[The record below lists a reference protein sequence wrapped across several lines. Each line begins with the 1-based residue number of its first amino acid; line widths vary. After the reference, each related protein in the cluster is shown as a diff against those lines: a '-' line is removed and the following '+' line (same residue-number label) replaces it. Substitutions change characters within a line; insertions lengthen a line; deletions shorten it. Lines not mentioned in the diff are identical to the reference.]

1 MSAQADLDAAISYI
15 KQRGI
20 PIGRIMAVVNAARR
34 LDAELL
40 RGMEA
45 GVVHM
50 SGQRVSS
57 VDLMA
62 DLIEQQVAESK
73 RGRKFLEHKA

>member
-1 MSAQADLDAAISYI
+1 MGAQADLDAAVRYL

-20 PIGRIMAVVNAARR
+20 PIGRIMAVANAARR

-40 RGMEA
+40 RSMEE
-45 GVVHM
+45 GVIHM

-62 DLIEQQVAESK
+62 DLIERQVAES
-73 RGRKFLEHKA
+73 REGRRFLDHRA

>member
-1 MSAQADLDAAISYI
+1 MRAQTDLDAAVQYLR
-15 KQRGI
+15 QRGI
-20 PIGRIMAVVNAARR
+20 PIGRIMAVANAARR

-40 RGMEA
+40 RNMDE

-62 DLIEQQVAESK
+62 DLIEQQVEESK
-73 RGRKFLEHKA
+73 KGRKFQDHRA